1 MGEGPG
7 LALLEFECIAAG
19 APQDVVFRSDTPTLA
34 RVAHFEFDCCQEFG
48 IQDVVVLPEIRE
60 SSGSIPQQCYACTA
74 DD

>member
-1 MGEGPG
+1 

-19 APQDVVFRSDTPTLA
+19 APQDVVFQSDTPPLA

-60 SSGSIPQQCYACTA
+60 SSGSMAILYLTNPPQ
-74 DD
+74 